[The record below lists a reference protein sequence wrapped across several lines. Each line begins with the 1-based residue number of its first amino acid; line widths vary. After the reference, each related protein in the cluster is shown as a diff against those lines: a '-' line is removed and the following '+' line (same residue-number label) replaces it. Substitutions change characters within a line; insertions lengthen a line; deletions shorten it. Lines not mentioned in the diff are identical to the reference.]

1 MQIPRIMSGLWWTAW
16 LLASLAS
23 LNGGSVVAQGD
34 CQFAAEPVRIGV
46 LAPLSAPGAV
56 LSGTQV
62 QWGAEYAAEQL
73 NAACGIQLAGVNHR
87 LELSVGDSEGL
98 PERGQNAVERMIYD
112 DGIHALVGGYHSAVA
127 LATMSILQE
136 GQIPTIFANPWND
149 NVTVNGL
156 LPYESHPPRV
166 SVHENGLDYIFRI
179 SPSFSLAVPVV
190 SDWLAEVGVESV
202 VIIAENTD
210 YGVPISLKHQEELAK
225 RGIPADIFHI
235 ELGTDDFLP
244 LLSRIYARPQVPGA
258 ILVETTG
265 ETTLNFTHQMV
276 ELGLAP
282 SEDTICIIDEI
293 AYASETYWRTVP
305 DGNYCTFI
313 RDGTIPPLYTAL
325 TDQVAAAYFEDFH
338 EEITSYALSSFDA
351 LMLMADAIERA
362 GSVTDDEAIV
372 RAIERSDIELT
383 TGRYY
388 FAYGSHNPELEAERA
403 WLWHQWPEP
412 IITVMQYYEE
422 GQRGPD
428 AAVLWPPQYQTHGT
442 TYVEYGEQPPE

>member
-1 MQIPRIMSGLWWTAW
+1 MRGAQFRVRLGWLWAFV
-16 LLASLAS
+16 LCLV
-23 LNGGSVVAQGD
+23 GGSGWVAAQD
-34 CQFAAEPVRIGV
+34 CDFAAEPLRIGV

-73 NAACGIQLAGVNHR
+73 NADCGISLDGVNHR
-87 LELSVGDSEGL
+87 IELSVGDSEGL
-98 PERGQNAVERMIYD
+98 PERGQNAVEWLIFENE
-112 DGIHALVGGYHSAVA
+112 IHALVGGYHSAVA
-127 LATMSILQE
+127 LATMGILQQQ
-136 GQIPTIFANPWND
+136 QIPTIFANPWND
-149 NVTVNGL
+149 NVTMNGI
-156 LPYESHPPRV
+156 LPYGSQAPRV

-190 SDWLAEVGVESV
+190 SDWLAAVGVSDV

-210 YGVPISLKHQEELAK
+210 YGVPIALKHQEELAK

-244 LLSRIYARPQVPGA
+244 LLSRIFARPQVPGA
-258 ILVETTG
+258 ILAEITG
-265 ETTLNFTHQMV
+265 ETTLNLTHQMV

-293 AYASETYWRTVP
+293 AYASETYWRAVP
-305 DGNYCTFI
+305 DGNYCTFV

-325 TDQVAAAYFEDFH
+325 TDQVAEAYFADFH
-338 EEITSYALSSFDA
+338 EEITSYALSAFDA

-362 GSVTDDEAIV
+362 GSAEDGAAIV
-372 RAIERSDIELT
+372 RAIELSDIELT
-383 TGRYY
+383 TGHYY
-388 FAYGSHNPELEAERA
+388 FAYGSHQPELADERA

-412 IITVMQYYEE
+412 IITVMQYFEE

-442 TYVEYGEQPPE
+442 SYVEYGERPPE

>member
-1 MQIPRIMSGLWWTAW
+1 MLGTQFRIRLIWLWAFALCLTGAYGWA
-16 LLASLAS
+16 A
-23 LNGGSVVAQGD
+23 AQD
-34 CQFAAEPVRIGV
+34 CDFAAEPVRIGV
-46 LAPLSAPGAV
+46 LAPLSSPGAV

-73 NAACGIQLAGVNHR
+73 NAACGILLDGVNHR
-87 LELSVGDSEGL
+87 VELSVGDSEGL
-98 PERGQNAVERMIYD
+98 PERGQNAVQRLIHENE
-112 DGIHALVGGYHSAVA
+112 IHALVGGYHSAVA
-127 LATMSILQE
+127 LATMGILQGE
-136 GQIPTIFANPWND
+136 QVPTIFANPWND
-149 NVTVNGL
+149 NVTANGM
-156 LPYESHPPRV
+156 LPYENQPPRV

-179 SPSFSLAVPVV
+179 SPSFSLAVPKV
-190 SDWLAEVGVESV
+190 SDWLAAVGVSDV

-244 LLSRIYARPQVPGA
+244 LLSRIYARPQIPGA
-258 ILVETTG
+258 LLVETTG

-293 AYASETYWRTVP
+293 AYASETYWRAVP

-313 RDGTIPPLYTAL
+313 RDGTIPPLYTEL
-325 TDQVAAAYFEDFH
+325 TDQVAAAYFEDYH

-362 GSVTDDEAIV
+362 GSATDGEAIV
-372 RAIERSDIELT
+372 RAIELSDIELT
-383 TGRYY
+383 TGRYH
-388 FAYGSHNPELEAERA
+388 FEYGSHQPELEEERA

-412 IITVMQYYEE
+412 IITVMQYFEE

-428 AAVLWPPQYQTHGT
+428 AAVLWPPQHQTHGT
-442 TYVEYGEQPPE
+442 LYVEYGERPPE

>member
-1 MQIPRIMSGLWWTAW
+1 MQFTMVRRR
-16 LLASLAS
+16 LLLLVLSLVFVNWAKSMASAEEGC
-23 LNGGSVVAQGD
+23 N
-34 CQFAAEPVRIGV
+34 FAEGAIRIGV
-46 LAPLSAPGAV
+46 LAPLSSPGAV

-62 QWGAEYAAEQL
+62 QWGAEYATERR
-73 NAACGIQLAGVNHR
+73 NADCGITLDGVNYR
-87 LELSVGDSEGL
+87 IELSVGDSEGL
-98 PERGQNAVERMIYD
+98 PERGQNAVQRLIFEDEIR
-112 DGIHALVGGYHSAVA
+112 ALVGGYHSAIA
-127 LATMSILQE
+127 LATMGILHSE
-136 GQIPTIFANPWND
+136 QIPTIFANPWND
-149 NVTVNGL
+149 NVTVNGI
-156 LPYESHPPRV
+156 LPFAGRPARV

-190 SDWLAEVGVESV
+190 SDWLAQVGVSDV

-210 YGVPISLKHQEELAK
+210 YGVPIAEKHKEELAK
-225 RGIPADIFHI
+225 RGIPAQIFHI
-235 ELGTDDFLP
+235 ELGNEDFLP
-244 LLSRIYARPQVPGA
+244 LLSRIYARPQPPGA

-265 ETTLNFTHQMV
+265 ETTLNLTHQMV

-293 AYASETYWRTVP
+293 AYASETYWEAVP

-325 TDQVAAAYFEDFH
+325 TEQVAVAYFDAFH

-351 LMLMADAIERA
+351 LWLMADAIERA
-362 GSVTDDEAIV
+362 GSATDGAAIV
-372 RAIERSDIELT
+372 REIELSDIELS

-388 FAYGSHNPELEAERA
+388 FRYGSHNPEMEEAQA

-412 IITVMQYYEE
+412 IITVMQYFEE

-428 AAVLWPPQYQTHGT
+428 AAVLWPPKYQTHGT
-442 TYVEYGEQPPE
+442 DYVEYGGRPPE

>member
-1 MQIPRIMSGLWWTAW
+1 MRHSLVLRSLILSLLLLVSLGWGWGLGA
-16 LLASLAS
+16 
-23 LNGGSVVAQGD
+23 AQEECD
-34 CQFAAEPVRIGV
+34 FAAEAVRIGV

-62 QWGAEYAAEQL
+62 QWGAQYAAEQR
-73 NAACGIQLAGVNHR
+73 NAACGIQLDGVNHR
-87 LELSVGDSEGL
+87 IELSVGDTEGL
-98 PERGQNAVERMIYD
+98 PERGQNAVQRLIFED
-112 DGIHALVGGYHSAVA
+112 EVHALVGGYHSAVA
-127 LATMSILQE
+127 LATMGILQGE
-136 GQIPTIFANPWND
+136 QIPTIYANPWND

-156 LPYESHPPRV
+156 LPYGNQPPRV

-190 SDWLAEVGVESV
+190 SDWLARVGVADV

-225 RGIPADIFHI
+225 RGIPSDIFHI

-244 LLSRIYARPQVPGA
+244 LLSRIYARPQPPGA

-293 AYASETYWRTVP
+293 AYASGTYWRAVP

-325 TDQVAAAYFEDFH
+325 TDQVATAYFEDFH
-338 EEITSYALSSFDA
+338 EEITSYALSAFDA

-362 GSVTDDEAIV
+362 GSATDGEAIV
-372 RAIERSDIELT
+372 RAIERSDIELS

-388 FAYGSHNPELEAERA
+388 FLYGSHNPELEEERA

-412 IITVMQYYEE
+412 IITVMQYFEE

-428 AAVLWPPQYQTHGT
+428 AAVLWPPKYQTHGT
-442 TYVEYGEQPPE
+442 DYVEYGGRPPE